1 MVKEY
6 RIKKLSCFIEVLR
19 KIIYDNK
26 QNNTQGAKKLFFRG
40 HENINYKM
48 EPTIYRKE
56 GYIYKEYELFK
67 DVLVEH
73 PDEFRADTTTLEKL
87 VRMQHY
93 GLPTRLLDITA
104 NPLVAL
110 FFACTCEEKNPASCD
125 GEVVVLSIPE
135 DDIKYYDSDSVSIL
149 SNLCKLR
156 KEDKDILSKK
166 CNELSKKDFNK
177 RKEANNKLLHEIRKE
192 KPHFIDAIN
201 PCDFNEIYCVKAMK
215 NNTRIIVQ
223 DGLFLIFG
231 LERILNKW
239 MSPNKEEYK
248 IIIDKCSKG
257 DILNELKTVNIAEK
271 SLFPKMESTIKEL
284 KETYKIKTVN
294 IAEKLL
300 FLEKSSIIQR
310 IKKVLQLIF
319 GRQ

>member
-1 MVKEY
+1 MAKEY
-6 RIKKLSCFIEVLR
+6 RIKRLSCFIEIIR
-19 KIIYDNK
+19 KITQDNEENNK
-26 QNNTQGAKKLFFRG
+26 QNNKQGKKKLFFRG
-40 HENINYKM
+40 QENINYKM
-48 EPTIYRKE
+48 EPTIYRDK
-56 GYIYKEYELFK
+56 GYIDNEYELFK

-73 PDEFRADTTTLEKL
+73 PDEFRTDTTTLEKL
-87 VRMQHY
+87 ARMQHY

-110 FFACTCEEKNPASCD
+110 FFACTCNKKKSKHRD

-149 SNLCKLR
+149 SNLCKL
-156 KEDKDILSKK
+156 KVEDKDILSKK
-166 CNELSKKDFNK
+166 CNELSKDDFNK

-201 PCDFNEIYCVKAMK
+201 HCDFNEIYCVKAMK

-223 DGLFLIFG
+223 NGLFLIFG
-231 LERILNKW
+231 LQRVLNKW
-239 MSPNKEEYK
+239 MPPNKEEYK

-257 DILNELKTVNIAEK
+257 EILKELKTVNIAEK
-271 SLFPKMESTIKEL
+271 SLFPNMESTIKEL
-284 KETYKIKTVN
+284 KETYKLKTGN
-294 IAEKLL
+294 IAENLMD
-300 FLEKSSIIQR
+300 STIQR
-310 IKKVLQLIF
+310 ILKLIC